1 MAKKT
6 KPGGRAVKAEVN
18 AAVGDEQ
25 EKKSNF
31 VLIFLPFILT
41 FTSFGLLILYWLR

>member
-1 MAKKT
+1 MAKKA

-18 AAVGDEQ
+18 AAAEDEQ

-31 VLIFLPFILT
+31 VLIFLPFVLAL
-41 FTSFGLLILYWLR
+41 TSFGLLALYWLR